1 MSDPIEAPSGSLENR
16 DAATNAVTG
25 WFLVALALAVLGG
38 MAFAELWIDRLLNG
52 LSGVALLLCGA
63 LFLWRA
69 RVHRGRGERD

>member
-1 MSDPIEAPSGSLENR
+1 VSDRTDEPSDSLESR

-25 WFLVALALAVLGG
+25 WFLVALAASVLAG

-52 LSGVALLLCGA
+52 LAGLALLLCGL

-69 RVHRGRGERD
+69 RVHRGRRSEG